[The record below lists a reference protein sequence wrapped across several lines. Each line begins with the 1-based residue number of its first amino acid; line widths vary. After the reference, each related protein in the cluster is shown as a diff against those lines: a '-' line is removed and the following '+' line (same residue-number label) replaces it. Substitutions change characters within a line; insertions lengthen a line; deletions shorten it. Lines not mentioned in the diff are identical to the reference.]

1 MQQVS
6 IARDAKRGGLLSMP
20 AVLMATANGVDTQPI
35 LRGVWVLENILG
47 TPTPDPPNSVPALTP
62 DTRGTKN
69 PKERLTAHMASE
81 SCAACHKSIDP
92 LGFVLE
98 NFDPIG
104 RWREHYPRYLEQN
117 GKTTRTDGLEI
128 DSTGMLPD
136 GHELA
141 DIQDLKRW
149 LKQNPEPFVRCIS
162 EKLLTYATGRQMS
175 YRERKII
182 ADIVHSQAENEY
194 RFRDLL
200 LRLVQSDIFRTK

>member
-1 MQQVS
+1 
-6 IARDAKRGGLLSMP
+6 MP

-69 PKERLTAHMASE
+69 PKERLAAHMASE

-117 GKTTRTDGLEI
+117 GKTSRTDGLEI

-136 GHELA
+136 GQELA

-149 LKQNPEPFVRCIS
+149 LKRNPEPFVRCIS
-162 EKLLTYATGRQMS
+162 EKLLAYATGRQMS

-182 ADIVHSQAENEY
+182 ADIVRSQAANEY

-200 LRLVQSDIFRTK
+200 LTLVQSDIFRTK